1 MSLLPVALQTSSAS
15 STPQRDWATQ
25 NFVPPPVTEKSN
37 WMHELSLK
45 VSVPQPSLHPG
56 SRFRQ
61 CCAQTEP
68 QLTQLGPNFPSNEVS
83 YVARQCQPSVSSLH
97 KSLSRAFPESTSRT
111 TDINHS
117 HRHPQ
122 TMAVCKRMSNS
133 PVSSSWVSRPKFCFT
148 LEVDPGGRQY
158 DRDKIETPYSGRR
171 LENVATALRV
181 SVGFNTSN
189 TVSVI

>member
-1 MSLLPVALQTSSAS
+1 MTNREEVHDPENPSRKTHTEFTTLSVLDRRFVSLLPVALQTSSAS

-25 NFVPPPVTEKSN
+25 NFVPLPVTEKSN
-37 WMHELSLK
+37 WMQELSLK

-61 CCAQTEP
+61 CSAQTEP
-68 QLTQLGPNFPSNEVS
+68 QLTQLDPNFPSNEVS
-83 YVARQCQPSVSSLH
+83 YVARQCQPSVSSMH

-122 TMAVCKRMSNS
+122 TMAC
-133 PVSSSWVSRPKFCFT
+133 PRPNFASHWK
-148 LEVDPGGRQY
+148 
-158 DRDKIETPYSGRR
+158 
-171 LENVATALRV
+171 
-181 SVGFNTSN
+181 
-189 TVSVI
+189 